1 MTNLKWLALSG
12 NDIVDISALSALT
25 NLTYL
30 SLSAN
35 DIVDISALSGL
46 TKLTELN
53 LNENPLSASSI
64 NDHIPA
70 LQDRG
75 VTVEFDPT
83 PVTITDDPTPVTIRD
98 AKLRAA
104 IAAALGK
111 ASGATI
117 TKGEMTTLFRLDAE
131 NAGIRDLAGL
141 EFATNLT
148 SLDLFYNNISDISAL
163 AGLTNLTLLNLIG
176 NNITDISPLSG
187 LTNLTWLQLLG
198 NNITD
203 VSPLS
208 GLTNLGLLTFGDTE
222 ITDISALSGLTNLTL
237 LEIPLNNITDISAL
251 SGLTNLTWLSL
262 WGNNIT
268 DISPLGGLTNLN
280 SLVLS
285 NNNITDILALSGLT
299 NLTWLELGD
308 LDLMD
313 ISPLGGLTNLNSLVL
328 SNNNIT
334 DISALSGLTNLERL
348 ELGENSIEDIS
359 ALSGLTNLEYLNLNF
374 SNISDISAL
383 SGLTSLTHLDLRGNP
398 LSDTSINE
406 HIPVLESN
414 GATVRFDAFGNSDFD
429 IELVFTDAF
438 TDNQKNVLQ
447 YVARRWMAV
456 ITGDLPDYE
465 FTQGWKGTCGD
476 HSYEIPS
483 GERID
488 DLRIYMTTFDDNP
501 DAVGWGGPS
510 LLREETYLPVL
521 GCIAFDLKRANL
533 LITGL
538 HETGHVLGFGTVWDN
553 LGFYQNPPDGD
564 QHFNG
569 PLAIA
574 AFDEAGGRNYTGVKV
589 PLNDPGHW
597 RVPVL
602 SGELMGPGG
611 GGALSA
617 ITVQSLADLGY
628 GVDATQADPY
638 VLPGAAGKASAKI
651 AVSAPSILGDDR
663 TWQFE
668 GAERI
673 LGRRVSFDLPD
684 NQRTLGGG
692 SPSHAEPD
700 LTCGAAQM
708 NEPIYVV
715 DPRGH
720 IVRTINR

>member
-1 MTNLKWLALSG
+1 MTNLTRLRLIA

-25 NLTYL
+25 NLTELGVHY
-30 SLSAN
+30 N
-35 DIVDISALSGL
+35 DIVDISALS
-46 TKLTELN
+46 
-53 LNENPLSASSI
+53 
-64 NDHIPA
+64 A
-70 LQDRG
+70 L
-75 VTVEFDPT
+75 
-83 PVTITDDPTPVTIRD
+83 
-98 AKLRAA
+98 
-104 IAAALGK
+104 
-111 ASGATI
+111 
-117 TKGEMTTLFRLDAE
+117 
-131 NAGIRDLAGL
+131 
-141 EFATNLT
+141 TNLT
-148 SLDLFYNNISDISAL
+148 DLQLGGNNIVDISAL
-163 AGLTNLTLLNLIG
+163 SALTNLTDLWIG
-176 NNITDISPLSG
+176 
-187 LTNLTWLQLLG
+187 G

-203 VSPLS
+203 VSPLR
-208 GLTNLGLLTFGDTE
+208 GLTNLTALKLHYNS
-222 ITDISALSGLTNLTL
+222 IVDISALSALTNLTHLLLGGNNITDVSPLRGLTNLTDL
-237 LEIPLNNITDISAL
+237 RLHYNSIVDISAL
-251 SGLTNLTWLSL
+251 SALTNLTHLL
-262 WGNNIT
+262 LGGNNIS
-268 DISPLGGLTNLN
+268 DVSPLGGLI
-280 SLVLS
+280 SLMELHLLV
-285 NNNITDILALSGLT
+285 NI
-299 NLTWLELGD
+299 
-308 LDLMD
+308 
-313 ISPLGGLTNLNSLVL
+313 
-328 SNNNIT
+328 IT
-334 DISALSGLTNLERL
+334 
-348 ELGENSIEDIS
+348 
-359 ALSGLTNLEYLNLNF
+359 
-374 SNISDISAL
+374 DISAL
-383 SGLTSLTHLDLRGNP
+383 SGLTSLTELELRGNP
-398 LSDTSINE
+398 LSDSSINE

-465 FTQGWKGTCGD
+465 FTQGWSGQCGD

-488 DLRIYMTTFDDNP
+488 DLRIYMTTFDDYPN
-501 DAVGWGGPS
+501 AVGWGGPG

-521 GCIAFDLKRANL
+521 GCMAFDLKRANL
-533 LITGL
+533 LIAGL
-538 HETGHVLGFGTVWDN
+538 HEVGHVLGFTGWVWSKF
-553 LGFYQNPPDGD
+553 GFYQNPPDGD

-574 AFDEAGGRNYTGVKV
+574 AFDEAGGRNYTGKKV
-589 PLNDPGHW
+589 PVDGGHW

-602 SGELMGPGG
+602 RGELMGPGG

-617 ITVQSLADLGY
+617 ITAQSLADLGY

-638 VLPGAAGKASAKI
+638 TLPGAAGKASAKI

-684 NQRTLGGG
+684 NQRTWGGG
-692 SPSHAEPD
+692 SPSHAEPH